1 METIKLN
8 DELKKR
14 ILAIID
20 SKNGHVFYEKK
31 YSYLQKEELS
41 IKEFGSIF
49 QMLLKE
55 AQATKAVFEIPSD
68 EEFASAFQKAYV
80 QLDKGPINPGDLQDL
95 RYRVSFEEYISE
107 VIKSMGDCLDVIEL
121 GQKYDLVLDLR
132 ILAENAIGS
141 IDGLEKYKIKV
152 SPEVSSQMYEIQKR
166 LKILLSTKP
175 TDTQGIKQ
183 EIDKYNE
190 HALAIWDDYLSQS
203 ENGENSGFRWI
214 IHNLTHGK
222 LEGNFKDKYMSTS
235 LITNNAMG
243 VFGRNK
249 YGLKI
254 KPKHIVAAS
263 NRDVATAND
272 GNGWGL
278 DSERLFLTLPAPIM
292 LPQEVEQKCIQDTIK
307 ANGEMLN
314 YDEVTIYPE
323 IVVDDFEIDG
333 IYYISNGEHELAP
346 DYEDAKNL
354 ADERGLE
361 LHELDISEERTKHG
375 LQPMTE
381 KMKKEFSYNIL
392 WKCCKNNESLKRAY
406 ERYAE
411 SFVEE
416 HYQEFSERYIELK
429 EKGNYT
435 QEDILRVF
443 AEIARGDLHFGEI
456 AKNIDE
462 QYSKRI
468 ETDKEEEA
476 ISESSIDTTVV
487 EHKTEEKKTGE
498 SDSLRFPKDKWMN
511 RFSKWYGVIDR
522 VNPNFRS
529 SILKIRHDIAQ
540 TIAGLFKHRNNSK
553 ANKDKKEKS
562 KEETNEI

>member
-175 TDTQGIKQ
+175 TDTQGIRQ

-190 HALAIWDDYLSQS
+190 HALGLY
-203 ENGENSGFRWI
+203 
-214 IHNLTHGK
+214 
-222 LEGNFKDKYMSTS
+222 
-235 LITNNAMG
+235 IT
-243 VFGRNK
+243 
-249 YGLKI
+249 
-254 KPKHIVAAS
+254 
-263 NRDVATAND
+263 
-272 GNGWGL
+272 
-278 DSERLFLTLPAPIM
+278 
-292 LPQEVEQKCIQDTIK
+292 
-307 ANGEMLN
+307 
-314 YDEVTIYPE
+314 
-323 IVVDDFEIDG
+323 
-333 IYYISNGEHELAP
+333 
-346 DYEDAKNL
+346 
-354 ADERGLE
+354 
-361 LHELDISEERTKHG
+361 
-375 LQPMTE
+375 
-381 KMKKEFSYNIL
+381 
-392 WKCCKNNESLKRAY
+392 
-406 ERYAE
+406 
-411 SFVEE
+411 
-416 HYQEFSERYIELK
+416 
-429 EKGNYT
+429 
-435 QEDILRVF
+435 
-443 AEIARGDLHFGEI
+443 
-456 AKNIDE
+456 
-462 QYSKRI
+462 
-468 ETDKEEEA
+468 
-476 ISESSIDTTVV
+476 
-487 EHKTEEKKTGE
+487 
-498 SDSLRFPKDKWMN
+498 
-511 RFSKWYGVIDR
+511 
-522 VNPNFRS
+522 
-529 SILKIRHDIAQ
+529 
-540 TIAGLFKHRNNSK
+540 
-553 ANKDKKEKS
+553 
-562 KEETNEI
+562 